1 MPTRP
6 LLFAVLLAG
15 CAPKPVLELNRDH
28 LDFGQVEV
36 GGTYRLSVVL
46 SNAGETSLKID
57 GVSLT
62 AESAEVELEGLPLEG
77 LEALGGHVLRVVYR
91 PTVEGALS
99 ALLRIEAADGKGA
112 RALPIEARAVTL
124 SAVVQPESGASCPG
138 VAGSIDFGT
147 VANGDAGVRLVT
159 VESTGS
165 GNIGML
171 KATISPADA
180 GFAVEGLAAAS
191 SLAPGQR
198 VTFTVKYDPTRAGP
212 QAGTITLQT
221 SSFKVPR
228 LEIPICG
235 TGLVSALCAAP
246 ATLSFGDVAAGAS
259 ATAQLTVSSCGNLPV
274 TLLSA
279 LVVPD
284 AGSAPGFSIPTPLVL
299 PQALDPGQS
308 TVFDVRFDS
317 TSALTARSKL
327 QLTSSSP
334 VTPSVL
340 VPAGANLP
348 PPCNATLGPA
358 SLRFYKDLPVPQAVS
373 LTNRGSTDCLIER
386 IEIVPAGAP
395 FALERRLTLPA
406 VLAARSTMELPL
418 TYSPPS
424 TARTPNTATLELEL
438 DWVHDV
444 QLRGDPRP
452 PPGCHLVPESPV
464 VDFGLVSTVT
474 SPSRNLKLTNVGTEA
489 CTIHGVTFD
498 KVGFVSFIAATMIA
512 AQSAS
517 FITVGYSGPPLT
529 ATMTIS
535 STDDDQPQ
543 LTVPVF
549 TGHLRCDP
557 NCMCTADETATYWR
571 FSGNVGSALT
581 PATGTI
587 GAYHQSCDPK
597 RCANGEVAVEV
608 DRGVIQCVTGPP
620 DCPAGTAF
628 ELVGQEW
635 SCVPCA
641 LVVQYG
647 SIFSGERV
655 CAPVPMLTCGAELAP
670 TFDAKERT
678 WRCVSTC
685 DNGLYDQRTL
695 ANGTLVCI
703 PC

>member
-1 MPTRP
+1 MPTRA
-6 LLFAVLLAG
+6 LLFAVLFAG

-46 SNAGETSLKID
+46 SNAGEASLKIA

-62 AESAEVELEGLPLEG
+62 SDSTEVEVEGLPLDG
-77 LEALGGHVLRVVYR
+77 LEPMGGHVLKVVYR
-91 PTVEGALS
+91 PTVEGTLS

-112 RALPIEARAVTL
+112 RELPIAARAVTL
-124 SAVVQPESGASCPG
+124 NAVLQPEPGASCPG

-165 GNIGML
+165 GNIAL
-171 KATISPADA
+171 LQATVSPADA
-180 GFAVEGLAAAS
+180 GFSVEGLAAAS
-191 SLAPGQR
+191 SLGPGQSA
-198 VTFTVKYDPTRAGP
+198 TFTVRYDPTRAGP
-212 QAGTITLQT
+212 QVGTITLQT
-221 SSFKVPR
+221 NSFKVPR

-235 TGLVSALCAAP
+235 TGLVSALCATP
-246 ATLSFGDVAAGAS
+246 ATLSFGDVAAGVS

-279 LVVPD
+279 LVVP
-284 AGSAPGFSIPTPLVL
+284 APASAPGFSIPTPLVL

-308 TVFDVRFDS
+308 TVLDVRFDS
-317 TSALTARSKL
+317 TSAVTARSL
-327 QLTSSSP
+327 VQLTSSSP

-340 VPAGANLP
+340 VPTGANLP
-348 PPCNATLGPA
+348 PPCNATLGPG
-358 SLRFYKDLPVPQAVS
+358 SLRFYKDLVGSQSVS

-386 IEIVPAGAP
+386 LEIVPAGAP
-395 FALERRLTLPA
+395 FALERQLTLPA

-418 TYSPPS
+418 LYSPPD
-424 TARTPNTATLELEL
+424 TARTPTTATFEIEL
-438 DWVHDV
+438 DWVHEV

-452 PPGCHLVPESPV
+452 PPGCHLVPESQV
-464 VDFGLVSTVT
+464 IDFGLVSLVT

-498 KVGFVSFIAATMIA
+498 KMGFGSFIAATTIA
-512 AQSAS
+512 PREEG
-517 FITVGYSGPPLT
+517 FITVGYSGPPIT

-535 STDDDQPQ
+535 STDRDQPQ
-543 LTVPVF
+543 LTVLVL
-549 TGHLRCDP
+549 TGHVRCDP
-557 NCMCTADETATYWR
+557 NCMCTADETPTYWR
-571 FSGNVGSALT
+571 FSGNVGSSLT

-597 RCANGEVAVEV
+597 RCPDRQVAVEV
-608 DRGVIQCVTGPP
+608 AHGMIQCVTEPP
-620 DCPAGTAF
+620 DCAAGTAF
-628 ELVGQEW
+628 ELVGDEW

-647 SIFSGERV
+647 SIFSGERA
-655 CAPVPMLTCGAELAP
+655 CAPVPMLSCGAELAP

-685 DNGLYDQRTL
+685 DNGLYDRRTL